1 MPAPKPVGLHTRH
14 ATKPEIEQRAAQEEA
29 LTGGT
34 KLPAMPARLKDHP
47 VAQATWRRM
56 KREYDKVEAVVV
68 TRLDM
73 DQLIDYCILEEQKS
87 EIDQMRRAAYDSM
100 LVLAKELEKLR
111 KKGDIEGAAKV
122 ASRVIDATN
131 EVVQLDSRADR
142 KRDLLM
148 KLRQSLYLTPKAR
161 AGAAPK
167 TKLDEPPE
175 DPFEQLLNRLP
186 TRVPVKS
193 GEPADDEA

>member
-1 MPAPKPVGLHTRH
+1 MPAAKPQGLHTRH

-34 KLPAMPARLKDHP
+34 KLPAMPAQLKDHP

-73 DQLIDYCILEEQKS
+73 DLVTDYCMLEEQKS
-87 EIDQMRRAAYDSM
+87 EIDQMRRAAFTSM
-100 LVLAKELEKLR
+100 QVLAKELEQLR
-111 KKGDIEGAAKV
+111 KKGDIENAAKV

-161 AGAAPK
+161 AGAAAK
-167 TKLDEPPE
+167 TKSKDPPE
-175 DPFEQLLNRLP
+175 DPFERLLDKLP
-186 TRVPVKS
+186 AVVPIES
-193 GEPADDEA
+193 DEPSDDEA

>member
-1 MPAPKPVGLHTRH
+1 
-14 ATKPEIEQRAAQEEA
+14 
-29 LTGGT
+29 
-34 KLPAMPARLKDHP
+34 
-47 VAQATWRRM
+47 
-56 KREYDKVEAVVV
+56 
-68 TRLDM
+68 M
-73 DQLIDYCILEEQKS
+73 DQLIDCCIVEEQKS

>member
-14 ATKPEIEQRAAQEEA
+14 STKPEIERRAAQEEA
-29 LTGGT
+29 LTGGRS
-34 KLPAMPARLKDHP
+34 LPAMPRTLKDHK
-47 VAQATWRRM
+47 VAQAAWRRLM
-56 KREYDKVEAVVV
+56 REFGRVEAVLV

-73 DQLIDYCILEEQKS
+73 DQLIDYCMLEEQKS
-87 EIDQMRRAAYDSM
+87 EIDKMRRAAYQSM
-100 LVLAKELEKLR
+100 QVLANELDLLR
-111 KKGDIEGAAKV
+111 ERGDIEGAAKM
-122 ASRVIDATN
+122 ASKVIDATN

-167 TKLDEPPE
+167 TKVEEPPE
-175 DPFEQLLNRLP
+175 DPFEQLLNGQPR
-186 TRVPVKS
+186 RVPLKS
-193 GEPADDEA
+193 DELSDDEA

>member
-14 ATKPEIEQRAAQEEA
+14 ATKPEIEKRAAQEKA
-29 LTGGT
+29 LTGDT

-47 VAQATWRRM
+47 VAQATWRRI

-73 DQLIDYCILEEQKS
+73 DQLIEYCMLEEQKV
-87 EIDQMRRAAYDSM
+87 EIDLMRRAAYDSM
-100 LVLAKELEKLR
+100 RVLANQLELLR
-111 KKGDIEGAAKV
+111 KKGDLEGAAKV

-148 KLRQSLYLTPKAR
+148 KFRQSLYLTPKAR

-167 TKLDEPPE
+167 TKVEEPPV

-186 TRVPVKS
+186 NRTQVTS
-193 GEPADDEA
+193 GEQSDDEA